1 MRQVEETW
9 FSENKLLRG
18 LYLDIGKLSHIRLV
32 VTFNNLGQIPL
43 YSKAAEYL
51 VSTVLRGFRSFSC
64 LSSGINLRKINE
76 KSSSASRIQSALTV
90 SLLAI
95 FEYKSN

>member
-9 FSENKLLRG
+9 FSENKLLRS
-18 LYLDIGKLSHIRLV
+18 LYLDIGELSHIRLV
-32 VTFNNLGQIPL
+32 VTFNNLGQIPF
-43 YSKAAEYL
+43 YSTAAEYL
-51 VSTVLRGFRSFSC
+51 VSTVLRGVFSFSC
-64 LSSGINLRKINE
+64 LSSGANLRKKNE
-76 KSSSASRIQSALTV
+76 KSSLASHIQSALTV